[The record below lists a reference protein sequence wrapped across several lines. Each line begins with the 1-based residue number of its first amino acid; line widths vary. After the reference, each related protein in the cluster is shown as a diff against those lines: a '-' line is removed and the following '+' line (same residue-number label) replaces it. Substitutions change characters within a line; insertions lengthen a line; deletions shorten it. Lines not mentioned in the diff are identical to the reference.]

1 MLSVNQRRRRKS
13 ICIKNSGPEMK
24 TVSGG
29 MVAIEVLYIS
39 YSLVD
44 DQKHKLHHRL
54 ALLLFTMFTM
64 ALKRDGASS

>member
-1 MLSVNQRRRRKS
+1 
-13 ICIKNSGPEMK
+13 MK